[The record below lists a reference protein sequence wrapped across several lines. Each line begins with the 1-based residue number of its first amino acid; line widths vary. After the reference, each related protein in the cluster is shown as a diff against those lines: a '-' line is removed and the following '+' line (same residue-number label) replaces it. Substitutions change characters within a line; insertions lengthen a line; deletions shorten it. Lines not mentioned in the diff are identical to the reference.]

1 MKLTCNRDALIEGI
15 NIVQKAVPSKSTMSV
30 LEGILIEVGEE
41 LRLTGN
47 DNEFGIV
54 YEVPGIIEEIGSIVV
69 NSKTFGDIIRKLPDI
84 YVSLETDDE
93 GNMLHITSGKASYKI
108 KIMPPESYPPVSFLD
123 TNNAASISCDLLCQ
137 MIKETSFAA
146 SLEDKRIILKGVF
159 MEQVDSEM
167 NFVAIDGFRLAL
179 KTAQMDESRDF
190 GVIVPTKILNELV
203 RSVKADDDKI
213 KFCCNENQI
222 MFYTDMFRMVA
233 KLYKGDYIDYR
244 KMIPREFKTTV
255 TVSTKSLLNA
265 FERAVLVM
273 IDEKRYPL
281 TIHFSQNSDV
291 LVHVNAENGTVNE
304 EVSADV
310 VGEEMDVGFNAR
322 NFIECLKVIPDERI
336 VISLTSPVGPC
347 VIRGSEDTSFTYLL
361 MPIKTKG

>member
-93 GNMLHITSGKASYKI
+93 GNLLHITSGKASYKI
-108 KIMPPESYPPVSFLD
+108 KVIPPESYPPVSFLD
-123 TNNAASISCDLLCQ
+123 TNNAVEMPCDLLCK
-137 MIKETSFAA
+137 MIRETSFAA
-146 SLEDKRIILKGVF
+146 SLDDKRIILKGVF

-167 NFVAIDGFRLAL
+167 SFVAIDGFRLAL
-179 KTAQMDESRDF
+179 KTAQMEDQRNF

-203 RSVKADDDKI
+203 RSVKADDEKI

-244 KMIPREFKTTV
+244 KMVPKEFKTTV
-255 TVSTKSLLNA
+255 TVSTKALLSA

-281 TIHFSQNSDV
+281 TIRFSQNDDV
-291 LVHVNAENGTVNE
+291 LVHVNAENGTVHE
-304 EVSADV
+304 EVSAEV

-336 VISLTSPVGPC
+336 VIFLTSPVGPC
-347 VIRGSEDTSFTYLL
+347 VIRGAEDTSFTYLL